1 MHCTAPIRLVI
12 ATQLT
17 DPLYPQPMRSSSY
30 ELMAPTQSQQQQLQR
45 APQGMPESSVL
56 VLPLTP
62 ETQLQSTPQSQS
74 ALAADPSDLVFQF
87 DSLSDFSD
95 MIDLAELVATE
106 SDNPGAMTVPPPPIA
121 GAIRR
126 RRRPT
131 GVSTTDMLLQK
142 PVTAAVRRRT
152 KSATAANIQ
161 AITATTPTATGNRR
175 KRKVSP
181 HVDES
186 MAWERIEAAGSPPAQ
201 RYDCGLA
208 ISGSLLIV
216 VGGIVGKDRL
226 NDLHVLDVDECP
238 AQWRRPV
245 TRGSPPRPGSLL
257 QTFVINETLYVIGGT
272 KDGKFLTELHALDL
286 STWSFP
292 YRNIRV
298 WSSS

>member
-1 MHCTAPIRLVI
+1 
-12 ATQLT
+12 
-17 DPLYPQPMRSSSY
+17 
-30 ELMAPTQSQQQQLQR
+30 
-45 APQGMPESSVL
+45 MPESSVL

-62 ETQLQSTPQSQS
+62 DTQPQPAPQPPI
-74 ALAADPSDLVFQF
+74 AADTSDLVFQF

-106 SDNPGAMTVPPPPIA
+106 SDNPGAAAVVPPPVV
-121 GAIRR
+121 GSIRR

-131 GVSTTDMLLQK
+131 AVSTTDVLLQK
-142 PVTAAVRRRT
+142 PVTAVRRRT
-152 KSATAANIQ
+152 KSATATNIQ
-161 AITATTPTATGNRR
+161 AMTSTPTATSNRR

-186 MAWERIEAAGSPPAQ
+186 MVWERIEASGSAPAQ
-201 RYDCGLA
+201 RYDCGLS

-226 NDLHVLDVDECP
+226 NDLHVLDLDEYP
-238 AQWRRPV
+238 AQWRRPA

-257 QTFVINETLYVIGGT
+257 QTFVINDTLYVIGGT

-286 STWSFP
+286 ST
-292 YRNIRV
+292 
-298 WSSS
+298 

>member
-1 MHCTAPIRLVI
+1 
-12 ATQLT
+12 
-17 DPLYPQPMRSSSY
+17 MRSSSY
-30 ELMAPTQSQQQQLQR
+30 DLMAPTQLQLQR

-62 ETQLQSTPQSQS
+62 ETQPQSAPQSQS
-74 ALAADPSDLVFQF
+74 ALAADTSDLVFQF

-106 SDNPGAMTVPPPPIA
+106 SDNPSAATIPPPPVMA

-142 PVTAAVRRRT
+142 PATAAVRRRT
-152 KSATAANIQ
+152 KSATATNIQ
-161 AITATTPTATGNRR
+161 AMTTAATPTSATGNRR

-238 AQWRRPV
+238 VQWRRPA

-286 STWSFP
+286 SK
-292 YRNIRV
+292 
-298 WSSS
+298 